1 LRFFFTK
8 TDRILKRSDFLRLQQ
23 TGTKIQ
29 NNHFIASYGPG
40 RFNWSRLGITVTR
53 KVGNAAARNRIKRM
67 SREFFRLNRRNL
79 KGSWDIVIIA
89 KKEAVSLSNDQAVS
103 SLLNVFDRIPRNLGN

>member
-29 NNHFIASYGPG
+29 NNHFIALYGPG
-40 RFNWSRLGITVTR
+40 RFNRTRLGITVTR
-53 KVGNAAARNRIKRM
+53 KVGNAPSRNRMKRM
-67 SREFFRLNRRNL
+67 LREFFRLNRHKL
-79 KGSWDIVIIA
+79 TGCWDIVIIV
-89 KKEAVSLSNDQAVS
+89 KKEAVELTSDQAFS
-103 SLLNVFDRIPRNLGN
+103 SLQNVFDRIPRNLGN